1 MDSLQHGRVLD
12 SLGHRIL
19 AVHCGEIMAV
29 QRKASDYIVRPNIA
43 ARDAERIMAV
53 FRSAD
58 LIANICHKFFV
69 PAGGNRGGLVV
80 AAWDANANQP
90 MKPGKPYAVQAS
102 RRPQQPA
109 RTILAD

>member
-1 MDSLQHGRVLD
+1 MDAAARSLPADSLEHGRVLD

-69 PAGGNRGGLVV
+69 PAGG
-80 AAWDANANQP
+80 
-90 MKPGKPYAVQAS
+90 
-102 RRPQQPA
+102 
-109 RTILAD
+109 

>member
-1 MDSLQHGRVLD
+1 MDAAARSLPADSLQHGRVLD

-43 ARDAERIMAV
+43 GRDAERIMAV

-69 PAGGNRGGLVV
+69 PAGGKQADHRGRRGT
-80 AAWDANANQP
+80 
-90 MKPGKPYAVQAS
+90 S
-102 RRPQQPA
+102 RRWAAGLLSQLGTRMRISP
-109 RTILAD
+109 

>member
-1 MDSLQHGRVLD
+1 MDAAARSLPADSLQHGRVLD

-69 PAGGNRGGLVV
+69 PAGGKHADHRGRAAGLLS
-80 AAWDANANQP
+80 QLGTRMRISP
-90 MKPGKPYAVQAS
+90 
-102 RRPQQPA
+102 
-109 RTILAD
+109 

>member
-1 MDSLQHGRVLD
+1 MDAAARSLPADSLQHGRVLD

-58 LIANICHKFFV
+58 LIANVCHKFFV
-69 PAGGNRGGLVV
+69 PAGGTSRSWAAGLLS
-80 AAWDANANQP
+80 QLGTRIRISP
-90 MKPGKPYAVQAS
+90 
-102 RRPQQPA
+102 
-109 RTILAD
+109 